1 MEIRYEIDKTIYFN
15 NNYETDIKIVEIIDF
30 MIDCLLIIGKSNLV
44 YNIFEF
50 ILIEKNLNMFQLIG
64 TIIIKI
70 RSRLWKMKFSLSYDY
85 IFFLRYLFYL

>member
-30 MIDCLLIIGKSNLV
+30 MIDCLLIIVKNNLV

-50 ILIEKNLNMFQLIG
+50 ILIEKISTCLNTSVL
-64 TIIIKI
+64 
-70 RSRLWKMKFSLSYDY
+70 LL
-85 IFFLRYLFYL
+85 

>member
-30 MIDCLLIIGKSNLV
+30 MIDCLLIIVKNNLV

-50 ILIEKNLNMFQLIG
+50 ILIEKISTCLNTSVLYYYKNK
-64 TIIIKI
+64 IKI
-70 RSRLWKMKFSLSYDY
+70 MENE
-85 IFFLRYLFYL
+85 IFFIV

>member
-30 MIDCLLIIGKSNLV
+30 MIDCLLIIGKNNLV

-50 ILIEKNLNMFQLIG
+50 ILIEKISTCLNTSVL
-64 TIIIKI
+64 
-70 RSRLWKMKFSLSYDY
+70 LL
-85 IFFLRYLFYL
+85 